1 MSASS
6 AIPSNHLARDTVTR
20 RFFRRAFGIFI
31 AFAILLTLIL
41 IGETLWQAHANLKNE
56 LAIYQRTFDKSLAAA
71 LWSMDRE
78 KLDSIVT
85 GIVEIPDIK
94 GVRIVD
100 HLTGAVVIQSGV
112 FPKTN
117 EQGKSALVHRF
128 DIIHDEGYG
137 RELVARAEFH
147 SSFIQLL
154 RRTQGQILL
163 IIVLATLKTLA
174 FWWIFLAVGKRLL
187 AGPLTEMSESI
198 AAANMA
204 HRLQL
209 SESTEKAI
217 VDTELALL
225 RGAYDAQADRILV
238 AQAALQ
244 QANEDLEKRV
254 LERTL
259 ELQEANRKLEELA
272 HTDSLTGLA
281 NRRQFIALADIEIA
295 RARRSGRPLSVI
307 VCDIDKFKLVND
319 AYGHLV
325 GDKAICHVAAALLE
339 SVRLVDAVGRFGGD
353 EFVILLPDIALDE
366 AYLVA
371 ERLRARLSAVQLVLD
386 DGRAVDITL
395 SIGVATLEPVD
406 THLEDIFQRADTGLF
421 AAKSCGRNRVIVQ
434 PFSSACP

>member
-1 MSASS
+1 MDTSS
-6 AIPSNHLARDTVTR
+6 MPAVLALRDSVTR

-41 IGETLWQAHANLKNE
+41 IGETMWQARTNLKNE
-56 LAIYQRTFDKSLAAA
+56 LAIYQRAFDKSLAAA
-71 LWSMDRE
+71 LWSIDRE
-78 KLDSIVT
+78 KLESIVR

-100 HLTGAVVIQSGV
+100 HQTGAVLIQSGV
-112 FPKTN
+112 FPATG
-117 EQGKSALVHRF
+117 EQGQYALVHRF

-187 AGPLTEMSESI
+187 ARPLTEMSESI
-198 AAANMA
+198 AATNMA
-204 HRLQL
+204 HHLQL

-281 NRRQFIALADIEIA
+281 NRRQFIALADVEIA

-325 GDKAICHVAAALLE
+325 GDKAICHVAAGLVE

-421 AAKSCGRNRVIVQ
+421 AAKISGRNRVIVQ